1 MMRKSLIIGLLAI
14 VLAAACSRIQ
24 DPWVQSEDQLTQ
36 ERARSA
42 EQTQELQNRLLRV
55 QTDR

>member
-1 MMRKSLIIGLLAI
+1 MMRKYLIIGLLA
-14 VLAAACSRIQ
+14 VLMAAGCSRIHE
-24 DPWVQSEDQLTQ
+24 PWVQSNDRLSQ

>member
-1 MMRKSLIIGLLAI
+1 MMRKSLIIGLLA
-14 VLAAACSRIQ
+14 VLLAASCSRIHE
-24 DPWVQSEDQLTQ
+24 PWVQSEDRLSK

>member
-1 MMRKSLIIGLLAI
+1 MIHKFLIIGMLAVLLA
-14 VLAAACSRIQ
+14 AGCSRIHE
-24 DPWVQSEDQLTQ
+24 PWVQSEDRLAR

>member
-1 MMRKSLIIGLLAI
+1 MRKLLITGLLA
-14 VLAAACSRIQ
+14 VLLAFGCSRIHE
-24 DPWVQSEDQLTQ
+24 PWVQSDDQLAQ

-42 EQTQELQNRLLRV
+42 EQTQELQIRLLKV

>member
-1 MMRKSLIIGLLAI
+1 MMRKSLIIGLLA
-14 VLAAACSRIQ
+14 VLLAAGCSRIQ
-24 DPWVQSEDQLTQ
+24 EPWVQSDDQLTQ

-42 EQTQELQNRLLRV
+42 QQTQELQNRLLRV

>member
-1 MMRKSLIIGLLAI
+1 MMRKSLIISLLA
-14 VLAAACSRIQ
+14 VLLAAGCNRIHE
-24 DPWVQSEDQLTQ
+24 PWVQSEDRLSI

>member
-1 MMRKSLIIGLLAI
+1 MIHKFLIIGMLAVLLA
-14 VLAAACSRIQ
+14 AGCSRIHE
-24 DPWVQSEDQLTQ
+24 PWVQSEDRLSQ

>member
-1 MMRKSLIIGLLAI
+1 MLHKMLTIGLL
-14 VLAAACSRIQ
+14 VVMLAVGCSRIHE
-24 DPWVQSEDQLTQ
+24 PWVQDNDRLLQ

-42 EQTQELQNRLLRV
+42 DQMQALQNRLLAV